1 MEQVW
6 RNLENRELICGLKL
20 IRCFRLLDTFDKE
33 RLADTLAKASPVL
46 AEIDFFLKDA
56 PVMSKLFASR
66 LERHNNFKLCS
77 DVVQKY
83 KLPHAE
89 FPTMLW
95 ELEKGYMNY
104 YIRENPLYAVELK
117 FSQSPRQLSYLV
129 IRTFSNNMVW
139 AESLMKKYNLYGNPI
154 FEMEGC

>member
-1 MEQVW
+1 M
-6 RNLENRELICGLKL
+6 
-20 IRCFRLLDTFDKE
+20 
-33 RLADTLAKASPVL
+33 
-46 AEIDFFLKDA
+46 
-56 PVMSKLFASR
+56 
-66 LERHNNFKLCS
+66 
-77 DVVQKY
+77 QKY

-95 ELEKGYMNY
+95 ELEKSYMNY

-139 AESLMKKYNLYGNPI
+139 AESLMKKYDLYGNPI